1 MKTVCEHCGTVAA
14 EGELFCRACGAML
27 PVRDLNGGAAA
38 IRQGRVRSASRP
50 SYGSEQAAA
59 EAPLETL
66 DDADRA
72 VHALMGRQSIK
83 VNPPR
88 KRTGVNWALLFTVL
102 LTLVIFSVAGG
113 YIYLRA
119 TPGGQKILAR
129 LGYEAD
135 TTAMWDIGAEYMDQG
150 YIERAIAIEEDAFQR
165 EPNRADIYE
174 RLQQL
179 CEAYEMAERPAD
191 AERVYTIMYQQV
203 DKTNPVAYQ
212 NILRLMRAQDR
223 LMEAAE
229 FLKVAYTNTGLSS
242 FETERLELIPAA
254 PVTREDAA
262 AGRYKKDVSVELFSE
277 QGNDIY
283 YALEDNNK
291 KTDKEKT
298 LPEDGELYTGPIHLQ
313 EGGWT
318 LRAVCVSTDLV
329 SDELVAKYVVT
340 YPAPDAPKA
349 SLAPG
354 TYQQRQRLRL
364 RLPQNDPS
372 IRIYY
377 TIDSTPPNLNSPI
390 YTEEGILLPGGRV
403 VCRAVAVKDYTKDIY
418 KVSNEMSVELQI
430 NNVHFENYYFNDNAS
445 RNSDYID
452 GAQIMKTTQEQFIRK
467 YGNPETN
474 VRITDDALPG
484 TCYSLAYPWGEARF
498 YVAEKGTLL
507 YYLSTNASVS
517 APRNTKV
524 GMTES
529 QITEKYKDMGQAANQ
544 DGSRSLYYDST
555 QKCYGKTTSPETDQE
570 KAEREKKEY
579 EEAVKRDPSL
589 ESILEK
595 PLSDAEIAKL
605 DNEIKKN
612 EIVYWYVDKQ
622 YEATVILRYYMEN
635 GVCKRITN
643 SFYVN

>member
-27 PVRDLNGGAAA
+27 PVRDLSGGAAA
-38 IRQGRVRSASRP
+38 IRQGRVRAASRP

-59 EAPLETL
+59 EPPLETL

-72 VHALMGRQSIK
+72 EHALMGRQTIK

-88 KRTGVNWALLFTVL
+88 KRTGINWALLFTVL
-102 LTLVIFSVAGG
+102 FMLVILSIAGG

-135 TTAMWDIGAEYMDQG
+135 TTAMWAIGAEYMDQG
-150 YIERAIAIEEDAFQR
+150 YIERAIAIEEDAYQR
-165 EPNRADIYE
+165 EPNREDIYE

-179 CEAYEMAERPAD
+179 CEAYEMAERASD
-191 AERVYTIMYQQV
+191 AERIYTVMYQQV

-242 FETERLELIPAA
+242 FETERLELIPAP
-254 PVTREDAA
+254 PVTGEDVA
-262 AGRYKKDVSVELFSE
+262 AGRYKKDVEVELISE
-277 QGNDIY
+277 EGNDIY
-283 YALEDNNK
+283 YVLENNN
-291 KTDKEKT
+291 DKHAAEKT
-298 LPEDGELYTGPIHLQ
+298 LPEDGTLYREPIRLA

-318 LRAVCVSTDLV
+318 LRAVCVSTELI

-340 YPAPDAPKA
+340 YPSPDAPKA

-364 RLPQNDPS
+364 RKQGDEDV
-372 IRIYY
+372 IIYY
-377 TIDSTPPNLNSPI
+377 TIDGTPPTINSPI
-390 YTEEGILLPGGRV
+390 YDEDGILLPGGRV
-403 VCRAVAVKDYTKDIY
+403 VCRAVAVKYYTEEVY

-430 NNVHFENYYFNDNAS
+430 NNVHFENYYFNDNAK
-445 RNSDYID
+445 RNSDYMD
-452 GAQIMKTTQEQFIRK
+452 GAQIMKTTQEQFIRR
-467 YGNPETN
+467 YGTPERN
-474 VRITDDALPG
+474 EQITDKALPG
-484 TCYSLAYPWGEARF
+484 TCYRLTYPWGEARF

-507 YYLSTNASVS
+507 YYVSTNSSMA
-517 APRNTKV
+517 APRGTKV
-524 GMTES
+524 GMTAS
-529 QITEKYKDMGQAANQ
+529 QITEKFKDMGQKSNQ
-544 DGSRSLYYDST
+544 DGSRSLYYDSN
-555 QKCYGKTTSPETDQE
+555 QKCFGKITKPNKDTGSQRIEYSYVD
-570 KAEREKKEY
+570 KEY
-579 EEAVKRDPSL
+579 E
-589 ESILEK
+589 
-595 PLSDAEIAKL
+595 
-605 DNEIKKN
+605 
-612 EIVYWYVDKQ
+612 
-622 YEATVILRYYMEN
+622 ATITLTYYLEN
-635 GVCKRITN
+635 GVCTRIVN

>member
-27 PVRDLNGGAAA
+27 PVRDLSGGAAA
-38 IRQGRVRSASRP
+38 IRQGRARAASRP

-59 EAPLETL
+59 AAPLETL

-72 VHALMGRQSIK
+72 EHALMGRQTIQ
-83 VNPPR
+83 VHTPR
-88 KRTGVNWALLFTVL
+88 KRTGINWALLFTVL
-102 LTLVIFSVAGG
+102 LALVIFGVAGG

-191 AERVYTIMYQQV
+191 AERIYTIMYQQV

-229 FLKVAYTNTGLSS
+229 FLKVAYANTGLSS

-254 PVTREDAA
+254 PVTGEDVA
-262 AGRYKKDVSVELFSE
+262 AGRYKKDVYVTLLSE

-283 YALEDNNK
+283 YLKLDTNK
-291 KTDKEKT
+291 KLQEGEKEPT
-298 LPEDGELYTGPIHLQ
+298 LPEDGTLYEKPIHLE
-313 EGGWT
+313 EGGWEI
-318 LRAVCVSTDLV
+318 RAVCVSTDLV
-329 SDELVAKYVVT
+329 SDELDAKYVVT
-340 YPAPDAPKA
+340 YPSPDAPKA

-364 RLPQNDPS
+364 RLTENDPS
-372 IRIYY
+372 IKIFY
-377 TIDSTPPNLNSPI
+377 TIDSTPPTIDSPI
-390 YTEEGILLPGGRV
+390 YDEDGILLPGGRV
-403 VCRAVAVKDYTKDIY
+403 VCRAVAVKYYSEDVY

-430 NNVHFENYYFNDNAS
+430 NNVHFENYYFNDNAG
-445 RNSDYID
+445 RNSDYMD

-467 YGNPETN
+467 FGNPLEN
-474 VRITDDALPG
+474 QRITDPALTG
-484 TCYSLAYPWGEARF
+484 TTYSLTYPWGEARF
-498 YVAEKGTLL
+498 YVGEKGTLL
-507 YYLSTNASVS
+507 YYLCTTDPLTG
-517 APRNTKV
+517 PRGTKV
-524 GMTES
+524 GMTET
-529 QITEKYKDMGQAANQ
+529 QITEKFRDMGQKANQ
-544 DGSRSLYYDST
+544 TGSRSLYVDNS
-555 QKCYGKTTSPETDQE
+555 QKCYGNITAPETDRERAQRLYEE
-570 KAEREKKEY
+570 KSGSMTEEQKRKEEARIKTLDDEKK
-579 EEAVKRDPSL
+579 RNWD
-589 ESILEK
+589 
-595 PLSDAEIAKL
+595 
-605 DNEIKKN
+605 
-612 EIVYWYVDKQ
+612 IVYWYVDKQ
-622 YEATVILRYYMEN
+622 YEATISIWYYMRD
-635 GVCKRITN
+635 GVCQEITN
-643 SFYVN
+643 RFRIN